1 MTDREIESRA
11 YRDNPLMHWPEE
23 AGMLSTVLNILVTS
37 TSRIMPLKVKN
48 SFLRLIGIEI
58 GEDTAIAL
66 GVQMDIFF
74 PEKISIGKGTVIGYG
89 TTVLT
94 HETTTD
100 RFSKGYV
107 EIGDNVLIGAKTTV
121 LPGVKIED
129 GATVSANSLVN
140 RDVKE
145 GEKVGG
151 VPVRKIGE
159 E

>member
-1 MTDREIESRA
+1 MSNREIESRE

-23 AGMLSTVLNILVTS
+23 AGIASTVKNILLTYI
-37 TSRIMPLKVKN
+37 SRFLPLKLKN
-48 SFLRLIGIEI
+48 HLLRLTGMEI

-74 PEKISIGKGTVIGYG
+74 PEKISIGEGTVIGYG

-94 HETTTD
+94 HETTTQ
-100 RFSKGYV
+100 RFSKGSV
-107 EIGDNVLIGAKTTV
+107 KIGDNVLIGANTTV
-121 LPGVKIED
+121 LPGVKIGD
-129 GATVSANSLVN
+129 NATVSANSLVN
-140 RDVKE
+140 RDVKD

-159 E
+159 G